1 MAKRERPIAGYD
13 QAATKQHLGDA
24 RILGTL
30 PTAQGPN
37 REQAPLRMRIVFKMP
52 ALCATLPEEVA
63 QKNDF

>member
-1 MAKRERPIAGYD
+1 M
-13 QAATKQHLGDA
+13 TKQHLGDA

-30 PTAQGPN
+30 PTAQGPD
-37 REQAPLRMRIVFKMP
+37 RKQAPLRMRIVFKMP